1 MMTQA
6 EQELLQ
12 LSDTLHDWGHRKLFD
27 ASTLPVLEVNI
38 RLNYITAKVR
48 GVQADH
54 KVPHDSPVF
63 SQLIRSLLRFSKLAD
78 VGYIYGLAKDHDM
91 SDWSARAAMWKQ
103 RLDKMISYD
112 MEERH
117 TISLETLD
125 KAIADGTEQPGEDA
139 STGSE

>member
-1 MMTQA
+1 MTPA

-27 ASTLPVLEVNI
+27 SENRTTLEVNI

-48 GVQADH
+48 GVQADY

-78 VGYIYGLAKDHDM
+78 VGYIYGLAKEHDM
-91 SDWSARAAMWKQ
+91 SDWSSRAEMWKK
-103 RLDKMISYD
+103 RLEVILACDDEKRKIV
-112 MEERH
+112 
-117 TISLETLD
+117 SLEDLD
-125 KAIADGTEQPGEDA
+125 RVIANEEKPGRDTE
-139 STGSE
+139 TCSE